1 MNSTSQISQLSRFRE
16 KVSIASGIARLTGS
30 FVSVL
35 FYSCDSA
42 IYIIYMYV
50 CVSSSCIC
58 IQMSPI
64 IFKKKRT
71 KVTC

>member
-35 FYSCDSA
+35 FYSYDSA
-42 IYIIYMYV
+42 IYIIYICMYV
-50 CVSSSCIC
+50 
-58 IQMSPI
+58 
-64 IFKKKRT
+64 
-71 KVTC
+71 

>member
-35 FYSCDSA
+35 FYSYDSA
-42 IYIIYMYV
+42 IYIIYIYV
-50 CVSSSCIC
+50 CMCELFLYQYSDVSDY
-58 IQMSPI
+58 
-64 IFKKKRT
+64 F
-71 KVTC
+71 